1 MGTNGREKGAVIP
14 GRHIFLWGSRQ
25 EREEYLG
32 QYLVTAR
39 EQGLVPEQILLLT
52 FYQESRNRLGQL
64 LREVFTR
71 RGAGCQSTTLHSFC
85 MELLNRE
92 GYRIGLGDRPELM
105 GGWQEFIVFK
115 NLLPALTPRG
125 YDPMLWGRN
134 GFIRHILGFFNHL
147 QGQGITAEK
156 LQQKLTPSS
165 HPQLLDLAAAYTYY
179 DDFCRQEGYLP
190 LAAVAPAALRLFK
203 EYPELKEQVR
213 GDRRLLIVAD
223 LDHME
228 PVQRELLRLL
238 VGTFPAAL
246 GLAYK
251 NSPRAAGL
259 AAGELVVEGREGGR
273 PLVARECE
281 NWEEEAWAV
290 AGELGRLL
298 AAGEVEPSEAAI
310 FLGDPS
316 HRQAY
321 ARVLAAA
328 GIPCRSGSGEELRRD
343 PVLGFL
349 LAYLEALEEPDDN
362 DRQLRWLSSP
372 LLGLD
377 GVWLRRCY
385 YQAQGWGQKLLD
397 PLADSQIKELLE
409 GFRGHL
415 QELRAGTSSPL
426 AVIEGLCSSHRL
438 FTRYL
443 DRLETGEG
451 GQEAL
456 GILANLGKFLQL
468 ARECDRLSR
477 LWGGEPG
484 LKSFLEQI
492 RGALPYLDTAV
503 RAAAPGPGGVVLA
516 PLRDAHRY
524 SPRAAFLVGMAAGLY
539 PPQRIPSSL
548 LEEGGWTELQTL
560 FPHLTLP
567 AALDPHRFRE
577 EYRATL
583 QQALVTG
590 DRVWVSWARAY
601 PGLEETGPSD
611 LLLEELGEEGLEE
624 SSTDFPLAWPEPEPG
639 AATAGRLGRFYLGQV
654 GRLAPALLP
663 RAREELAGLGIAPG
677 QLPLPA
683 GGGKEPV
690 AGLDYYTPSAI
701 KNYLACPRRYYYQ
714 NILGLD
720 VPTSPRTLLGLVLHR
735 VLEGFHRR
743 YPSLAGVPVEEAW
756 AFLQELLTRAF
767 TEAEVVLGRGLLA
780 ALFRQ
785 EAAAICRAYL
795 DRELA
800 GWEEGCLARVE
811 ETLDFRFGGYRLRG
825 RLDRLDQLP
834 DGGWEIID
842 YKTGKDRTEGQRKR
856 EFLPREGEGPQDMQL
871 IIYCLGARKRDLP
884 LARLTWYQLRELLT
898 GGRVERSLTLGEGK
912 QALTPAELAEAEE
925 ILRAI
930 LAEMEAGEYPP
941 APREERVCRHCPF
954 KFPCPGPGLEEEG
967 GQDD

>member
-1 MGTNGREKGAVIP
+1 MG
-14 GRHIFLWGSRQ
+14 
-25 EREEYLG
+25 
-32 QYLVTAR
+32 
-39 EQGLVPEQILLLT
+39 
-52 FYQESRNRLGQL
+52 
-64 LREVFTR
+64 
-71 RGAGCQSTTLHSFC
+71 RGAGPQ
-85 MELLNRE
+85 
-92 GYRIGLGDRPELM
+92 
-105 GGWQEFIVFK
+105 V
-115 NLLPALTPRG
+115 
-125 YDPMLWGRN
+125 
-134 GFIRHILGFFNHL
+134 ILGADPGGPSLSGHGC
-147 QGQGITAEK
+147 QGG
-156 LQQKLTPSS
+156 
-165 HPQLLDLAAAYTYY
+165 
-179 DDFCRQEGYLP
+179 
-190 LAAVAPAALRLFK
+190 
-203 EYPELKEQVR
+203 
-213 GDRRLLIVAD
+213 
-223 LDHME
+223 
-228 PVQRELLRLL
+228 
-238 VGTFPAAL
+238 
-246 GLAYK
+246 
-251 NSPRAAGL
+251 SPRAGGCGPGPPAGCP
-259 AAGELVVEGREGGR
+259 
-273 PLVARECE
+273 PLQPP
-281 NWEEEAWAV
+281 
-290 AGELGRLL
+290 GRLSGGYGRGPL
-298 AAGEVEPSEAAI
+298 PSPA
-310 FLGDPS
+310 
-316 HRQAY
+316 H
-321 ARVLAAA
+321 
-328 GIPCRSGSGEELRRD
+328 
-343 PVLGFL
+343 
-349 LAYLEALEEPDDN
+349 
-362 DRQLRWLSSP
+362 P
-372 LLGLD
+372 LL
-377 GVWLRRCY
+377 
-385 YQAQGWGQKLLD
+385 
-397 PLADSQIKELLE
+397 P
-409 GFRGHL
+409 
-415 QELRAGTSSPL
+415 
-426 AVIEGLCSSHRL
+426 
-438 FTRYL
+438 
-443 DRLETGEG
+443 
-451 GQEAL
+451 
-456 GILANLGKFLQL
+456 
-468 ARECDRLSR
+468 
-477 LWGGEPG
+477 PG
-484 LKSFLEQI
+484 
-492 RGALPYLDTAV
+492 R
-503 RAAAPGPGGVVLA
+503 
-516 PLRDAHRY
+516 
-524 SPRAAFLVGMAAGLY
+524 
-539 PPQRIPSSL
+539 
-548 LEEGGWTELQTL
+548 GGWTELQTL

-767 TEAEVVLGRGLLA
+767 TEAEAVLGRGLLA

-941 APREERVCRHCPF
+941 GSPGGTGLPPLPLQVSLPRPRLRR
-954 KFPCPGPGLEEEG
+954 G
-967 GQDD
+967 GWTG